1 MRERLQKIMGKTT
14 ERAAK
19 KADNQ
24 KRMDALLK
32 MVKDLM
38 KTMGWTAEQC
48 MEALG
53 VSEEEKA
60 KLASRL

>member
-1 MRERLQKIMGKTT
+1 MRQKLQKIMGRTT
-14 ERAAK
+14 GRAAV
-19 KADNQ
+19 KAANQ

-38 KTMGWTAEQC
+38 DSMGWTAEQC

-53 VSEEEKA
+53 ISEDDRE